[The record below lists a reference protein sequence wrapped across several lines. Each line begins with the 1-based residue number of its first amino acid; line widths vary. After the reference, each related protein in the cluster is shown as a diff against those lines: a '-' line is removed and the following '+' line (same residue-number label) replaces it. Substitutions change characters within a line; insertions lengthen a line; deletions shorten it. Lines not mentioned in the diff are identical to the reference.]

1 MSTTTTTTTMA
12 TATTTTTAATTDPDA
27 DEARHLMH
35 WLARLPEPVLRHV
48 TSYLPPHDLFT
59 LCAGGC
65 RLLFHTL
72 SDETMWETLC
82 TQHGVPLPLK
92 EPLLRPPKAEHAA
105 AGGGGLGA
113 ARAYS
118 KGVFAAH
125 MATLCGSCSVTTTPY
140 RRCVPKEEEEEERG
154 ESGVVCTLVVWR
166 RKK

>member
-1 MSTTTTTTTMA
+1 MA

-82 TQHGVPLPLK
+82 EQHGVPLPLK
-92 EPLLRPPKAEHAA
+92 EPLLRPQKAEHAA

>member
-1 MSTTTTTTTMA
+1 MSTTTTTTTTA
-12 TATTTTTAATTDPDA
+12 TATTTTAATSDSD
-27 DEARHLMH
+27 ARHLMH
-35 WLARLPEPVLRHV
+35 WLARLPEPVLRQA

-105 AGGGGLGA
+105 AGA